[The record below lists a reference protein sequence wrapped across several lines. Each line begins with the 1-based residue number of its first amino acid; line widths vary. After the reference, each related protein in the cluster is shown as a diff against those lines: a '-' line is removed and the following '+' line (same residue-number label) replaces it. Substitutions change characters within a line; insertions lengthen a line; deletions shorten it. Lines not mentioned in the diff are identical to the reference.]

1 MKCNSHLTEETGSAV
16 IEFLGFGL
24 LLQVSV
30 LIGLVQL
37 SNVQAE
43 QIAAESMARHA
54 LRAYVLFGI
63 APEVTGNQLQAD
75 LAAQGKPVFSL
86 SCAPDCDSEGSV
98 LRLKAK
104 LGSATSVAVA
114 VK

>member
-1 MKCNSHLTEETGSAV
+1 MKCNSQLTEETGSAV

-30 LIGLVQL
+30 LIGLVHL
-37 SNVQAE
+37 SSLQAE
-43 QIAAESMARHA
+43 QMAAESMARHA

-86 SCAPDCDSEGSV
+86 TCAPDCESQGSV

-104 LGSATSVAVA
+104 LGLATSVAVA
-114 VK
+114 IK

>member
-86 SCAPDCDSEGSV
+86 SCAPDCDSAGSV

>member
-1 MKCNSHLTEETGSAV
+1 MKCNSRLTQEAGSAV

-43 QIAAESMARHA
+43 QMATESMARHA
-54 LRAYVLFGI
+54 LRAYVLFGT
-63 APEVTGNQLQAD
+63 APEVTGDQLLAD
-75 LAAQGKPVFSL
+75 LGYRGKPVFSL
-86 SCAPDCDSEGSV
+86 SCTPNCESQGSV

>member
-1 MKCNSHLTEETGSAV
+1 MKCKSLITEETGSAL

-24 LLQVSV
+24 LLQVAV
-30 LIGLVQL
+30 LIGVVQL
-37 SNVQAE
+37 SNFQAE
-43 QIAAESMARHA
+43 QMAVESMARHA
-54 LRAYVLFGI
+54 LRAYVLFGT
-63 APEVTGNQLQAD
+63 APEVTGDQLLAD
-75 LAAQGKPVFSL
+75 LGYRGKPVFSL
-86 SCAPDCDSEGSV
+86 SCTPDCESQGSV